1 MAGYEKNSSKN
12 CGNKLN
18 MKAQGMQMKAQ
29 KQQSTAHNNKNVAW
43 TIAR

>member
-1 MAGYEKNSSKN
+1 
-12 CGNKLN
+12 